1 MSMIDWF
8 NRPRENP
15 WESVRRFRQGD
26 PLASRRIGQEG
37 LEQEGEEEFFGRF
50 NPTEIE
56 APMTVGEQAFE
67 ERLAE
72 ADELAQ
78 REAESAVQLA
88 EMNRQRLM
96 REQQQ
101 QQFAGQQGQQY
112 FAQTGQRQTGQ
123 QEGFNVPGNVQG
135 TRQEVLETAG
145 EYIGSPYKLG
155 GRTVKGIDCSGLV
168 MAVYNQY
175 GFDVS
180 QHSVSWQ
187 GRNIPGARTAVS
199 NLQPGD
205 LVVWNDTSHIAIY
218 AGNGM
223 IIDASSSGGTRQR
236 RLWTSPDNVYG
247 IRLRF
252 PGE

>member
-8 NRPRENP
+8 NRPNENP
-15 WESVRRFRQGD
+15 WESARRFKQTN
-26 PLASRRIGQEG
+26 PFASRRPGQEAV
-37 LEQEGEEEFFGRF
+37 EQAGEQDPLQEMFR
-50 NPTEIE
+50 PTEID
-56 APMTVGEQAFE
+56 APMSVGEQAFE

-72 ADELAQ
+72 ADELAN
-78 REAESAVQLA
+78 RDANTAVQLA
-88 EMNRQRLM
+88 EMNRQRIA
-96 REQQQ
+96 REQQMQ
-101 QQFAGQQGQQY
+101 QPTATQGQQ
-112 FAQTGQRQTGQ
+112 FAQTGQGQ
-123 QEGFNVPGNVQG
+123 RGPQEGFNVPGNVEG

-145 EYIGSPYKLG
+145 EYIGSPYKFG

-175 GFDVS
+175 GVDVS

-236 RLWTSPDNVYG
+236 KLWTSPNNVYG
-247 IRLRF
+247 IKLKF